1 MSARTGVLQTL
12 LLGTCLIIGASVAR
26 GASPPWAQS
35 LTQQALD
42 SGFLTR
48 LPPAV
53 SVAFGLTK
61 PDEGTEVRQLLT
73 KDGHHIRTFNVG
85 VANHA
90 DLVIYNLNAQTGA
103 GLAYLLTPDGKLRKA
118 VSVQAGKDA
127 QPLPA
132 ADAQAGLAR
141 EAHFWAAR
149 AHAGATRPAP
159 H

>member
-1 MSARTGVLQTL
+1 MTARIGTLLTL
-12 LLGTCLIIGASVAR
+12 LLGTCLIVATGAAP
-26 GASPPWAQS
+26 ASAPWTQT

-61 PDEGTEVRQLLT
+61 PEEGTEVRQLLN
-73 KDGHHIRTFNVG
+73 KDGHRIRTFNVS

-90 DLVIYNLNAQTGA
+90 DLVVYNVNAQTGA
-103 GLAYLLTPDGKLRKA
+103 AVAYLLAPDGKLRKA
-118 VSVQAGKDA
+118 VSYQSGKEV

-132 ADAQAGLAR
+132 GDAQAGLSR
-141 EAHFWAAR
+141 EARFWSAR
-149 AHAGATRPAP
+149 AHSSAAGTA

>member
-1 MSARTGVLQTL
+1 MSARNGTLLTL
-12 LLGTCLIIGASVAR
+12 LLGTCLLAGTAPAR
-26 GASPPWAQS
+26 GAAPPWTQTV
-35 LTQQALD
+35 TQQALD

-73 KDGHHIRTFNVG
+73 KDGHRVRTFNVS

-103 GLAYLLTPDGKLRKA
+103 GVAYYLTPDGKLRKA
-118 VSVQAGKDA
+118 VSVQAGKEVR
-127 QPLPA
+127 PLTA
-132 ADAQAGLAR
+132 ADAEAGLAR
-141 EAHFWAAR
+141 EAHFWTAR
-149 AHAGATRPAP
+149 AHRSAANPAP

>member
-1 MSARTGVLQTL
+1 MSTRIVSL
-12 LLGTCLIIGASVAR
+12 LTPLVASCLIVASGTAR
-26 GASPPWAQS
+26 GAGAPWTQT

-61 PDEGTEVRQLLT
+61 PEEGTEVRQLLN
-73 KDGHHIRTFNVG
+73 KDGHRVRTFNVS

-90 DLVIYNLNAQTGA
+90 DLVVYNLNAQTGA
-103 GLAYLLTPDGKLRKA
+103 GVAYYLTPDGKLRKA
-118 VSVQAGKDA
+118 VSYQAGKDVR
-127 QPLPA
+127 PLAA

-141 EAHFWAAR
+141 EAHFWSAR
-149 AHAGATRPAP
+149 AHSAP
-159 H
+159 HASQH

>member
-1 MSARTGVLQTL
+1 MSARSGALLTL
-12 LLGTCLIIGASVAR
+12 LLGTCLIVATGAAR
-26 GASPPWAQS
+26 AGGPPWTQT

-61 PDEGTEVRQLLT
+61 PEDGTEVRQLLN
-73 KDGHHIRTFNVG
+73 KDGHRIRTFNVS

-90 DLVIYNLNAQTGA
+90 DLVVYNLNAQTGA
-103 GLAYLLTPDGKLRKA
+103 VVAYLVAPDGKLRRA
-118 VSVQAGKDA
+118 VSYQAGQDA
-127 QPLPA
+127 RPLPG

-141 EAHFWAAR
+141 EAHFWSAR
-149 AHAGATRPAP
+149 AHSSAASAA